1 MQQFATDIYKIIA
14 FFLNYF
20 IILNMDKKLIPINQ
34 VLHKQIKDYCKCK
47 GFVMS
52 KFVESLLDTN
62 FNKLKGE
69 NNEQRGLQS

>member
-1 MQQFATDIYKIIA
+1 MNTK
-14 FFLNYF
+14 N
-20 IILNMDKKLIPINQ
+20 IPISKD
-34 VLHKQIKDYCKCK
+34 LHEQIKDYCRTN

-52 KFVESLLDTN
+52 KFIENILDTN

>member
-1 MQQFATDIYKIIA
+1 
-14 FFLNYF
+14 
-20 IILNMDKKLIPINQ
+20 MDKKLIPINE

-69 NNEQRGLQS
+69 NNEQRGLQP